1 MSEVVDP
8 YVILQRI
15 EQMEKELEE
24 LRITVLKMVAENL
37 PEEEVDEETLKAL
50 EKDLRD
56 MMEGRVKTLSGD
68 EFIELLSKKLGT
80 NAFCMPCFLAPN
92 GRRTRFYSSSQRRR
106 EAGNP
111 RA

>member
-15 EQMEKELEE
+15 EQIERELEE
-24 LRITVLKMVAENL
+24 LRVTVLKMVAENL
-37 PEEEVDEETLKAL
+37 PEEDVDEETLKAL

-68 EFIELLSKKLGT
+68 EFIELLSKETGD
-80 NAFCMPCFLAPN
+80 
-92 GRRTRFYSSSQRRR
+92 
-106 EAGNP
+106 
-111 RA
+111 